1 MEVKL
6 AYGRKGLKVNFPD
19 DAEII
24 RPHFPAALPD
34 EERGL
39 REALYTPIA
48 GRPLYEI
55 VRAGDRVVV
64 VHTDITRATPN
75 RTILPVLLD
84 DLERAGVRREDITLL
99 NGLGTHRPQSEVELR
114 LLLGDVIVE
123 RYRCLQHDCNDDRS
137 LVSLGKTSFG
147 HPVRINRIY
156 MEADVKIL
164 TGFIE
169 PHFFAGFSGGPKA
182 VLPSLAGAESVF
194 SNHGYAM
201 IAHPQAT
208 WGVTDGNPIW
218 EEMREVALKT
228 EPDFLLN
235 VTLNERQAITG
246 IFSGEMLASHRAGCA
261 LVKETAIVPVEE
273 AYDVVVTSN
282 SGYPLDQNLYQA
294 VKGMS
299 AAVRIVRRDG
309 AILMAAACEDGLPDH
324 GLYADLLRQAASPEK
339 VLEIVAAPGYEA
351 QDQWQVQIQAQIQK
365 HAEVYVHAD
374 GLSKAQIE
382 AALFHPC
389 DDVEQTLT
397 HLRNTYGPRICILPD
412 GPQTIPTLV
421 NRN

>member
-1 MEVKL
+1 MEIKL
-6 AYGRKGLKVNFPD
+6 AYGRNGLIVNFPD
-19 DAEII
+19 DAEVI
-24 RPHFPAALPD
+24 RPRFPAALPD
-34 EERGL
+34 EVRAL
-39 REALYTPIA
+39 RKALNSPIA

-55 VRAGDRVVV
+55 VRAGDQVVV

-75 RTILPVLLD
+75 RRILPVLLD
-84 DLERAGVRREDITLL
+84 YLEQAGVRRENITLL
-99 NGLGTHRPQSEVELR
+99 NGLGTHRPQSEAELR
-114 LLLGDVIVE
+114 LLLGDGIVE
-123 RYRCLQHDCNDDRS
+123 RYRCLQHDCHDDRS

-156 MEADVKIL
+156 LEADVKIL

-218 EEMREVALKT
+218 EEMREVALQT

-246 IFSGEMLASHRAGCA
+246 IFSGEMLAAHRAGCA
-261 LVKETAIVPVEE
+261 LVKETAIVPVEQ

-294 VKGMS
+294 VKGLS
-299 AAVRIVRRDG
+299 AAARIVRSGG
-309 AILMAAACEDGLPDH
+309 AILMAAACQDGLPEH
-324 GLYADLLRQAASPEK
+324 GLYAHLLRQAGSPEK
-339 VLEIVAAPGYEA
+339 VLEMVAAPGFEA

-365 HAEVYVHAD
+365 HAEVYVYAD
-374 GLSKAQIE
+374 GLNKAQIE

-389 DDVEQTLT
+389 DDVEQTLA
-397 HLRNTYGPRICILPD
+397 HLMDTCGHRICLLPD